1 MDYAFSQFLV
11 FFCTFIYGSFFEWS
25 LHKYLMHQPRWQY
38 PFRAHALI
46 HHGLFRTGADYFL
59 SNPAHL
65 RKVRFAWWNAPLIII
80 LHMPAILSIEY
91 LFGVRILLGA
101 TTAIA
106 VYYGL
111 YEYLHYC
118 MHVPKARPF
127 ERTAWF
133 QWLDSHHHMHHKRH
147 LKNLNV
153 VLPLADA
160 VFGTLIPPRNRL
172 TVPERNKGAASVALV
187 LSAADG
193 TIASN

>member
-59 SNPAHL
+59 SDPAHM
-65 RKVRFAWWNAPLIII
+65 RKIRFAWWNAPLIII

-91 LFGVRILLGA
+91 IFGVRILLGA

-118 MHVPKARPF
+118 MHVPKARRL
-127 ERTAWF
+127 EHTAWF
-133 QWLDSHHHMHHKRH
+133 RWLDSHHHMHHKRH

-187 LSAADG
+187 LS
-193 TIASN
+193 